1 MTNAVR
7 YALICAATAAMFAGH
22 SALRAQNAPTPAE
35 PVVERTVTLTT
46 ELSGPVAPPR
56 GNVSAYRIKSAAQ
69 LTAGSLADGYLGD
82 YVLEN
87 DLLKAV
93 IRNPEATAIN
103 AQFPGNIIDLVN
115 KANPV
120 DYIEMVQVVADL
132 ETTNVQIIADSI
144 DEPAILDATT
154 ATIVVRGHA
163 ARVDGD
169 TTDPAARHPLGLD
182 VVTTYSLG
190 RDSGR
195 VDIETAITNSTTAPL
210 EIAPGDV
217 VNWGLANTFVEQLGM
232 VPGEAQ
238 VETSWV
244 AAVADDFSASYHT
257 SGTRPMSAL
266 HTPRFSVV
274 RGYDAGTTSPRPDQ
288 LIPRS
293 TPADESRRSPVVPAP
308 QEEPPMLDPTRLP
321 ASMLPSPET
330 NYTPAPPA
338 PAPVPETHLG
348 PSSDLL
354 GSRLPKGG
362 GEADPAAARDQHE
375 EGLTPTGRL
384 VLKPGSTHT
393 WTRHLT
399 VSDRDYSRLSNSA
412 WQDKGVATGL
422 LSGVVLEQG
431 TDAPVEG
438 AEIRIMG
445 GPGWDGQF
453 EARPVT
459 RALSRANG
467 QFALRLPAGNYV
479 VFSAAR
485 GRTAVTPPGRITI
498 TPGRPPVITPI
509 IMSPVTFIRVTVVD
523 ADAPTSVPLP
533 AKVMLKA
540 KPGTEPVDAGFG
552 PGIANGVKDVFYAW
566 RGAAHI
572 PVTPGRYRIIVSRGI
587 EYDIYQNDMDIVV
600 GSHLDVP
607 VSLKRVITPTG
618 MMSVDAGVFTS
629 ASPVSNVSARD
640 RVISAVCEG
649 VSVLVSGDYDVATDL
664 QAAVDELALGRFIKA
679 FRGIRFL
686 VSDGQM
692 SANVLLYPVTEQQ
705 AAQAR
710 AFRAE
715 QKDAPPDVFMADLRK
730 KFPGCIVQVDRA
742 FDPQMGY
749 LNSFEFDDAQ
759 LKFGDLLPP
768 PDFDAI
774 QVVDGKKVA
783 MQPPMNAR
791 FAELLMHRTSTQAGG
806 PSLSALG
813 SSMSALPHG
822 EEPGY
827 PRVYLYTQRDTLRA
841 FTGEDIVRA
850 VRGHAY
856 QVTNGPF
863 IDVKVMNPATGR
875 FEISPGAVVD
885 LSTTRTL
892 RVQSQVQAAP
902 WVAVT
907 GIHLNLNGLPKTQ
920 IEVPPLDRPIRYPVR
935 TGPDADKAVVYP
947 DSDSFFTALVF
958 STRRP
963 LDPVLPA
970 APQQLGGEVYPV
982 AWTGP
987 IFIDQ
992 DGNGLVR
999 IEPNRNA
1006 AEGESAPAE

>member
-7 YALICAATAAMFAGH
+7 NALICAATAAMFA
-22 SALRAQNAPTPAE
+22 APNTLRAQEAAQPSE
-35 PVVERTVTLTT
+35 PVVEKSVAIST
-46 ELSGPVAPPR
+46 ELSGPVAPPQ
-56 GNVSAYRIKSAAQ
+56 GNVSAYRITSPAH
-69 LTAGSLADGYLGD
+69 LTAGSFADGYLGD

-87 DLLKAV
+87 DLVKAV
-93 IRNPEATAIN
+93 VRRPDATAIN
-103 AQFPGNIIDLVN
+103 PQFPGNIVDLVN

-120 DYIEMVQVVADL
+120 DYIEMLQVVADL
-132 ETTNVQIIADSI
+132 ETTDVQIIADSI
-144 DEPAILDATT
+144 DEPSILEATT
-154 ATIVVRGHA
+154 ATIVVRGHVA
-163 ARVDGD
+163 QVDGD
-169 TTDPAARHPLGLD
+169 TTDPAARTPLGLD

-190 RDSGR
+190 RDSAR
-195 VDIETAITNSTTAPL
+195 VDIETAITNSTTAPVEL
-210 EIAPGDV
+210 APGDV
-217 VNWGLANTFVEQLGM
+217 VNWGLASTFVEQLGM

-244 AAVADDFSASYHT
+244 AGVADDFSASYHT
-257 SGTRPMSAL
+257 SGTRPLSAL

-274 RGYDAGTTSPRPDQ
+274 RGYDAGTTAPRPDQ

-293 TPADESRRSPVVPAP
+293 APDESRRSPVVPTA

-321 ASMLPSPET
+321 SSLLPPAET
-330 NYTPAPPA
+330 NYAPPA
-338 PAPVPETHLG
+338 PAPAPSPETGFG
-348 PSSDLL
+348 PSAERMNP
-354 GSRLPKGG
+354 RLPKGG
-362 GEADPAAARDQHE
+362 GEADPPEGKDAGAAN
-375 EGLTPTGRL
+375 LTPSGRL
-384 VLKPGSTHT
+384 VLLPGETHS

-399 VSDRDYSRLSNSA
+399 VSDRDYSRLSNAA

-422 LSGVVLEQG
+422 VAGIVLEQG
-431 TDAPVEG
+431 TDAPVPG

-459 RALSRANG
+459 RVVTRPNG

-485 GRTAVTPPGRITI
+485 GRTAVTPPATLTV
-498 TPGRPPVITPI
+498 TPGQPPVITPI

-552 PGIANGVKDVFYAW
+552 PEIGNGVKDVFYAW

-587 EYDIYQNDMDIVV
+587 EYDIYQNDMDIVP

-618 MMSVDAGVFTS
+618 MVSVDAGVFTS

-692 SANVLLYPVTEQQ
+692 SGNILLYPVTEEQ
-705 AAQAR
+705 AAQAK

-715 QKDAPPDVFMADLRK
+715 QKDVPPDVFMADLRK

-749 LNSFEFDDAQ
+749 LTSFEFDDTQ
-759 LKFGDLLPP
+759 LRFGDLLPP

-791 FAELLMHRTSTQAGG
+791 FSQLLMHRTSVQAGG
-806 PSLSALG
+806 PSLSAMG

-827 PRVYLYTQRDTLRA
+827 PRVYLYTQRDTLRT
-841 FTGEDIVRA
+841 FTAEDIVKA

-856 QVTNGPF
+856 QVTNGPI

-892 RVQSQVQAAP
+892 RVQTQVQAAP

-947 DSDSFFTALVF
+947 DGDSFFTTLVF

-963 LDPVLPA
+963 LDPVLPP
-970 APQQLGGEVYPV
+970 APQQLGGDVYPV

-987 IFIDQ
+987 IFVDQ

-999 IEPNRNA
+999 IEPNKPT
-1006 AEGESAPAE
+1006 EGLNSAPPE